1 MTDAPESADF
11 QERRTLSIWDRLDD
25 LGRECQSGHKRL
37 RTRLEELEKQADERD
52 EHQRELAG
60 RIDIIERTPPDV
72 TKLRFSTGVVVSIV
86 VVTISI
92 VGTGYGVGN
101 MVMSR
106 IGAFE
111 ARMDRQSDEDKTERA
126 NVEKRLEERY
136 LRSEKQFEAFGRQM
150 ELMKYEQQRLRED
163 VTKKN
168 GSTR

>member
-37 RTRLEELEKQADERD
+37 RTRLEELEKQADESA
-52 EHQRELAG
+52 EHHRALAG
-60 RIDIIERTPPDV
+60 RVDLIERTPPDV
-72 TKLRFSTGVVVSIV
+72 RKLSWPSGIV
-86 VVTISI
+86 VAIITITISV
-92 VGTGYGVGN
+92 VGAAYGISNRVLN
-101 MVMSR
+101 R
-106 IGAFE
+106 IDKFE
-111 ARMDRQSDEDKTERA
+111 ARMDQQAEEDKKERA
-126 NVEKRLEERY
+126 GAAKTAEERY